1 MGVAMIEKQF
11 PKMRKQGYRITSV
24 GTPDY
29 NCFAWAVGIIS
40 QWWSPEVEDGYHWP
54 TDVPRKL
61 EVKTFLRLYELTGGY
76 LPCISREFE
85 RGFEKIALYAND
97 VGQPTHAAKQ
107 MESGKWSSKLGD
119 WEDVEHATL
128 EALEGDF
135 YGKVAQILKRP
146 VK

>member
-1 MGVAMIEKQF
+1 
-11 PKMRKQGYRITSV
+11 
-24 GTPDY
+24 
-29 NCFAWAVGIIS
+29 
-40 QWWSPEVEDGYHWP
+40 
-54 TDVPRKL
+54 
-61 EVKTFLRLYELTGGY
+61 
-76 LPCISREFE
+76 
-85 RGFEKIALYAND
+85 